1 MRSGNQRMAR
11 TLVADDHPLVLAA
24 VGKELSG
31 THKIQV
37 VKAVISGAEL
47 LKTLASEKIDL
58 IVTDFVMPL
67 PGAGSSRDDGLP
79 LLAYIRRQYPQM
91 LIVVFTMISN
101 GGLLTKIL
109 DLGIHAV
116 VGKDEP
122 PGALTDA
129 CLRVL
134 DGAKTPILGHSIAR
148 RLGVHRDAVP
158 TKACSLSPRELEVVR
173 LFASGLSLT
182 EIAQRVSRAVTTVA
196 TQKQT
201 AMRKLNLQSN
211 ADLIRYATAEGLI

>member
-1 MRSGNQRMAR
+1 MRPGIPKVAR

-31 THKIQV
+31 THKIHV
-37 VKAVISGAEL
+37 VKSVLSGAEL
-47 LKTLASEKIDL
+47 LKALMEMQIDL
-58 IVTDFVMPL
+58 VVTDFVMPL

-79 LLAYIRRQYPQM
+79 LLAYIRRQYPRT

-116 VGKDEP
+116 VGKIEP
-122 PGALTDA
+122 PGALTEA
-129 CLRVL
+129 CVRVL
-134 DGAKTPILGHSIAR
+134 EGAKTPILGRSVAQ
-148 RLGVHRDAVP
+148 RLGVHRDTVP
-158 TKACSLSPRELEVVR
+158 TKSSRLSPRELEVVR

-182 EIAQRVSRAVTTVA
+182 EIAQRISRAVTTVA